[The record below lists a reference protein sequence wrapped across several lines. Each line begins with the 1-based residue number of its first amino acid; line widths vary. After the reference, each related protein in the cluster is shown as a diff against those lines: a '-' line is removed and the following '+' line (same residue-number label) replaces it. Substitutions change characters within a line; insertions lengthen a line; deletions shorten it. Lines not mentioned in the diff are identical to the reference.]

1 MRSVKRYNSVVRAVA
16 GRNNDALLT
25 PIARVDYIPLSIA
38 AEFSG
43 GHEDCGAVR
52 GNRMTVDT
60 VVVMPDPTHA
70 VADKIVLQERVL
82 SFGSS
87 ITAEADVHHS
97 VVRAHGHAACSARS
111 RHAERLHK
119 RVSRVAISHETA
131 CFQ

>member
-60 VVVMPDPTHA
+60 VVVMPDPTQA
-70 VADKIVLQERVL
+70 VADKIVLQERA
-82 SFGSS
+82 GSVGCS
-87 ITAEADVHHS
+87 ITYEADVHHS
-97 VVRAHGHAACSARS
+97 VVRAHGYAACYTFIRDGQDLSND
-111 RHAERLHK
+111 
-119 RVSRVAISHETA
+119 V
-131 CFQ
+131 